1 MTQSHIEIP
10 KPCHENWDRM
20 DVAEKGRFCA
30 VCSKVVRD
38 FSQMDTQVAAEI
50 IAAAPVGSICGR
62 FRQSQVTPPSRSWLS
77 PKNLPMSLRRF
88 LIVLV
93 ICFGPG
99 VMGLHAESASQLRQ
113 EYIAQAQ
120 DSNAITGSVVD
131 HNTGKLLR
139 DMQVRLMRGKQVVAS
154 CMVDANGEFQLDLPY
169 EVVKR
174 RSYNLVLAYEG
185 RDLAQYRVNGAVS
198 ALLLAFDRS
207 QSFIKVPFVGG
218 EEPSTAM
225 MLGMSYTI
233 VRYYAIEH
241 SLIEQNTMIDRMLLG
256 R

>member
-1 MTQSHIEIP
+1 
-10 KPCHENWDRM
+10 M
-20 DVAEKGRFCA
+20 DVDEKGRFCA

-38 FSQMDTQVAAEI
+38 FTGMDTQAAADI

-131 HNTGKLLR
+131 HRTGRLLR
-139 DMQVRLMRGKQVVAS
+139 DIEVRLMRGKQVVAVAV
-154 CMVDANGEFQLDLPY
+154 VDANGEFQLELPGDTG
-169 EVVKR
+169 KR
-174 RSYNLVLAYEG
+174 RSYSLVLAYKG
-185 RDLAQYRVNGAVS
+185 RDLAQYRVNGAAN
-198 ALLLAFDRS
+198 ALLLAFDHAS
-207 QSFIKVPFVGG
+207 HYSIPFVGDEQDG
-218 EEPSTAM
+218 PI
-225 MLGMSYTI
+225 MLMGMPLHYIRTFTI
-233 VRYYAIEH
+233 TH
-241 SLIEQNTMIDRMLLG
+241 SLFDQNTMIDRMLLG